1 MSISKKMRST
11 VARALRAPEATDEHD
26 YPNDLRYTKEHEW
39 ARVEGN
45 CVTVGITKFAVESL
59 GDITQV
65 DLPKE
70 GEELK
75 KDAVFGTVESVK
87 AVSDLFAPVTGK
99 VVKVNDPLGDSPEYI
114 NEDCYDEGW
123 MVQVE
128 VKDAKELDALDER
141 RAVSGVLERAGIALV

>member
-1 MSISKKMRST
+1 MSS
-11 VARALRAPEATDEHD
+11 D

-39 ARVEGN
+39 ARLEGN
-45 CVTVGITKFAVESL
+45 RATIGITKFAVESL

-70 GEELK
+70 GEAIR

-87 AVSDLFAPVTGK
+87 AVSDLFAPCSGK
-99 VVKVNDPLGDSPEYI
+99 VLKVNDPLSDSPEYI

-123 MVQVE
+123 MLVVE
-128 VKDAKELDALDER
+128 VADLKEIEALMTAQQYAEY
-141 RAVSGVLERAGIALV
+141 LKENH